1 MRIVNV
7 KKFTRSILI
16 IMGIILCF
24 TLFINKASL
33 SHGETEYKTIYVSEG
48 DTLWNIAKSN
58 QTNNAYYKDKDVRY
72 IINYLMK
79 INNLNNSNIN
89 INQEL
94 LIPVI

>member
-1 MRIVNV
+1 MRIKNV
-7 KKFTRSILI
+7 KKFIRSILI
-16 IMGIILCF
+16 ILGIILCL

-33 SHGETEYKTIYVSEG
+33 SHGETEYKTIYVSQG
-48 DTLWNIAKSN
+48 DTLWTIAKLN

-72 IINYLMK
+72 IINDLIK

-89 INQEL
+89 TDQEL